1 MVVTNPMVSSTT
13 VRRGLVLLPDAAA
26 RISPSKA
33 RLVARA
39 VVAARA
45 LALQQFLRGEKLDGN
60 EGSLTRL

>member
-1 MVVTNPMVSSTT
+1 MVSTNPIVSSTT
-13 VRRGLVLLPDAAA
+13 VRCGLELPLDAATK
-26 RISPSKA
+26 ISPSKA

-45 LALQQFLRGEKLDGN
+45 RALQPFSQGEKLDGD